1 MDMHHDSA
9 SRAVK
14 PLSDGCGDA
23 ALPLLSQPIVQ
34 VPAMQVKQ
42 VQRSWRQTERCAL
55 LQVTKYKYMNVST
68 VTDARVHTNYVI
80 QTGELPELHTHEEYM
95 DVSISA
101 CTL

>member
-1 MDMHHDSA
+1 MTA
-9 SRAVK
+9 LLG
-14 PLSDGCGDA
+14 LSS
-23 ALPLLSQPIVQ
+23 LSQMDV
-34 VPAMQVKQ
+34 VMQRSHFCHSLLFKYPPCRSSKYK
-42 VQRSWRQTERCAL
+42 RSWRQTERCAL

-95 DVSISA
+95 DVSVSA